1 MKKTFK
7 ISKSNQKLIESAS
20 KLYFGG
26 HYTIFSFSTC
36 YCFMFGTPSGRE
48 DIESLDRFDNIDDAI
63 TNAIQKLIRISKE
76 LNSKNNG

>member
-1 MKKTFK
+1 
-7 ISKSNQKLIESAS
+7 
-20 KLYFGG
+20 
-26 HYTIFSFSTC
+26 
-36 YCFMFGTPSGRE
+36 MFGTPSGRE